1 MSDTI
6 LAQEQ
11 NNFLLPNGTFFAVL
25 IIFLIVLGLLW
36 RFVVPPIQQAMSER
50 HDRVRKQRDEA
61 ERASQRFAE
70 ADQRYR
76 EALSEARNESSQIR
90 DEARAEGNRTIEE
103 LREQANAEVARTRE
117 HAEQQLAQQRERVV
131 SELRGSVGDL
141 STKLASHVV
150 GTDVTGSVRQVRIDE
165 MLHEWDQGTAGS
177 RAAPAHSA
185 VRGGA

>member
-6 LAQEQ
+6 LAEEQ

-25 IIFLIVLGLLW
+25 IIFLIVLGILW
-36 RFVVPPIQQAMSER
+36 RFVVPPIQQAMAER
-50 HDRVRKQRDEA
+50 HERVRKQRDEA

-90 DEARAEGNRTIEE
+90 DEARSEGNRIIEE
-103 LREQANAEVARTRE
+103 LREQANAEVAQTRE
-117 HAEQQLAQQRERVV
+117 HAEQQLAQQRRQVGN
-131 SELRGSVGDL
+131 ELREAVGEL

-150 GTDVTGSVRQVRIDE
+150 GTDVAGSVQQTRIDE
-165 MLHEWDQGTAGS
+165 VLHEWDQGTGGAT
-177 RAAPAHSA
+177 AASTGNG